1 MLEIKLIDF
10 FKKIK
15 VFRTEPLCK
24 KCNIEMAWRPKS
36 DAIDKFTWKCNK
48 SKCGTT
54 QSIRTDTFLSKCDKH
69 MHVFIKLLYHWAV
82 KTPIETVQAEL
93 GVSHHTVITYFQRFR
108 TIAVKELNKSF
119 VVLGGN
125 RTWQ

>member
-1 MLEIKLIDF
+1 
-10 FKKIK
+10 
-15 VFRTEPLCK
+15 
-24 KCNIEMAWRPKS
+24 MAWRPKS

-48 SKCGTT
+48 SKCGTS